1 MISKESIDKSGKANA
16 FDDVGKDILLQ
27 HPLPVITVLPL
38 FCHKL
43 RKA

>member
-1 MISKESIDKSGKANA
+1 MISKESKDKSGKANA
-16 FDDVGKDILLQ
+16 FDDVSEDILLQ
-27 HPLPVITVLPL
+27 HLWPVITVLPL